1 MAKRAARMVGMAWMI
16 LAAAAGLVF
25 MARSMA
31 AMGARSSGRGLIVL
45 VFLAALPGLLL
56 WRWGRR

>member
-1 MAKRAARMVGMAWMI
+1 MFGALWMV
-16 LAAAAGLVF
+16 LVAAAGLVF
-25 MARSMA
+25 MARTTA
-31 AMGARSSGRGLIVL
+31 AMGVLSSGRGTIVL

>member
-1 MAKRAARMVGMAWMI
+1 MAKRAARIAGIAWMI

-25 MARSMA
+25 MARATA
-31 AMGARSSGRGLIVL
+31 AMGARSSSRGLIVL

>member
-25 MARSMA
+25 MARTNA
-31 AMGARSSGRGLIVL
+31 VMGARSSSRGLIVL

>member
-1 MAKRAARMVGMAWMI
+1 MAKRTARILGALWMV
-16 LAAAAGLVF
+16 LVAAAGLVF
-25 MARSMA
+25 MARTTA
-31 AMGARSSGRGLIVL
+31 AMGALSSGRGTIVL

>member
-1 MAKRAARMVGMAWMI
+1 MAKRAARIAGIAWMI
-16 LAAAAGLVF
+16 LTAAAGLVF
-25 MARSMA
+25 MARTNA